1 MYSKHS
7 KILESVWKVFV
18 RSFPTLYICLSEYR
32 FVDQSRSTGFNSAH
46 GLPPLS
52 AFFVARESVMKQM
65 ASVLL
70 DNQDQES
77 TQRIMVISGMGGSG
91 KTQVTLK
98 FAREFEDR

>member
-1 MYSKHS
+1 VYSNPS
-7 KILESVWKVFV
+7 NILESVWKVFV
-18 RSFPTLYICLSEYR
+18 RSFPPCIPLSEYS
-32 FVDQSRSTGFNSAH
+32 FVDQSRSTGFTSAAH

-52 AFFVARESVMKQM
+52 AFFVARESVIKQM
-65 ASVLL
+65 VSALL

-77 TQRIMVISGMGGSG
+77 TQRIMVISGMAGSG